1 MKNRLTYKHTMV
13 CCFMA
18 YITSAIINNF
28 APLLFL
34 TFQKSYGLTVPQLGV
49 LVTANFFIQMF
60 VDCLGARYAHQI
72 GYRKTIVTALF
83 ASAGGLICLGILPE
97 LVPNKFAGLLAS
109 VAFYAIGSGLIEV
122 MVSPMTEA
130 LPTKNKEGVMSL
142 MHSFYC
148 WGVVFV
154 VLVSTLFF
162 VLAGIDKWNILSIL
176 WAIIPLATAIA
187 FLVVPIYTLEN
198 EDGAKETGIK
208 AMFKN
213 KIFSILVLLMICSG
227 ASEIAMAQ
235 WVSYFAEEGLRVSK
249 TMGDLLGACLFAV
262 LMGSMRVFYA
272 KYSTKLNL
280 VKVLK
285 YCSLLCVV
293 SYIVASLV
301 PNPAVALAGC
311 ALCGITVALMWPG
324 VLSIGAAVMP
334 KATTAMF
341 ALLAVGGDIGCGI
354 GPQAVSLG
362 SLAFEINGSSIKAG
376 LLCAIF
382 FPIIMYIALNVLSKI
397 TAGQQKNI

>member
-49 LVTANFFIQMF
+49 LVTANFFIQML
-60 VDCLGARYAHQI
+60 VDYLGARYAHKL
-72 GYRKTIVTALF
+72 GYRKTILTALF
-83 ASAGGLICLGILPE
+83 ASALGLVCLGILPE
-97 LVPNKFAGLLAS
+97 VAGNKFFGLIVS

-130 LPTKNKEGVMSL
+130 LPTKNKDGVMSL

-148 WGVVFV
+148 WGVVVV
-154 VLVSTLFF
+154 VLLSTLFF
-162 VLAGIDKWNILSIL
+162 ATIGIDKWNILSVM
-176 WAIIPLATAIA
+176 WAIVPLITAIA
-187 FLVVPIYTLEN
+187 FFFVPIYTLEG
-198 EDGAKETGIK
+198 ESCSEATSIR

-213 KIFSILVLLMICSG
+213 KIFSILVLLMVCSG
-227 ASEIAMAQ
+227 ASELAMAQ
-235 WVSYFAEEGLRVSK
+235 WVSYFAEEGLKVTK
-249 TMGDLLGACLFAV
+249 TMGDLLGACLFSV
-262 LMGSMRVFYA
+262 LMGAMRVFYA
-272 KYSTKLNL
+272 KYSTRLNL

-285 YCSLLCVV
+285 YCALFCIV
-293 SYIVASLV
+293 SYVTASLV
-301 PNPAVALAGC
+301 KNPVIALAGC

-324 VLSIGAAVMP
+324 VLSIGASVMP

-341 ALLAVGGDIGCGI
+341 ALLAVGGDIGCAL

-362 SLAFEINGSSIKAG
+362 SLVFEINGSSIKAG
-376 LLCAIF
+376 LLCAIV
-382 FPIIMYIALNVLSKI
+382 FPVVMYIALERLSKI
-397 TAGQQKNI
+397 TAVKQKNL